1 MRASTIFATLAATAA
16 ATPVAIRASD
26 YQWDVTEWDGGCDNV
41 GCDYKFNIA
50 GAATSDY
57 PARPAFKATCSGR
70 SVDAQIETQ
79 YTDCKLEGDV
89 KASMVS
95 KLNKPEQLL
104 GSRTVIPLQVSFQF
118 ADLNQEYVL
127 SPSHS
132 TKKKENLF
140 TDYRP
145 SNTYWNYTGHANTS
159 MNRGGEPP
167 LSFTILPKESFG
179 IA

>member
-16 ATPVAIRASD
+16 ATPVAIRAAD

-118 ADLNQEYVL
+118 ADLNQ
-127 SPSHS
+127 
-132 TKKKENLF
+132 
-140 TDYRP
+140 D
-145 SNTYWNYTGHANTS
+145 NTYWNYTGHANTS